1 MLSVLAVTAAV
12 WTAVLVLPPPAPTW
26 LLCVL
31 VVVLALGGPTSMI
44 GFDYAR
50 TFNPH
55 HRQGTAVGIINMA
68 GFSATLA
75 VSLAVGVVLEI
86 APGVEARFVKQAVM
100 NVVSDDAADG
110 DADDEADETGE
121 DAGSGVELSK
131 DGDKKPGGTD

>member
-1 MLSVLAVTAAV
+1 MGDSMLLAQTSSGSGAFNLILLLAIPIVFYLLLIRPQNKRRREQMQMLNSLRPGVRVMTTSGMFADVVAV
-12 WTAVLVLPPPAPTW
+12 
-26 LLCVL
+26 
-31 VVVLALGGPTSMI
+31 
-44 GFDYAR
+44 DDD
-50 TFNPH
+50 
-55 HRQGTAVGIINMA
+55 
-68 GFSATLA
+68 
-75 VSLAVGVVLEI
+75 GVVLEI

>member
-1 MLSVLAVTAAV
+1 MGDSMLLAQTSSGSGAFNLILLLAIPVVFYLLLIRPQNKRRREQMQMLNSLRPGVRVMTTSGMFADVVAV
-12 WTAVLVLPPPAPTW
+12 
-26 LLCVL
+26 
-31 VVVLALGGPTSMI
+31 
-44 GFDYAR
+44 DDD
-50 TFNPH
+50 
-55 HRQGTAVGIINMA
+55 
-68 GFSATLA
+68 
-75 VSLAVGVVLEI
+75 GVVLEI